1 MKKKVMILWIV
12 FAVCLVLTVVLWFFM
27 NGAEPEYEEV
37 KAVVTSAKTEEIVNK
52 KTGSRTKFYKVEVRY
67 DGKVYDLENAHD
79 TYTYPEG
86 KTVTAYKYNDRLF
99 ANTEGVQTSTPVATI
114 YFIFL
119 FGSFIMLM
127 VAATYTSKVSQEKKK
142 ANNEANSKTEN

>member
-1 MKKKVMILWIV
+1 MKNKVMILWIV
-12 FAVCLVLTVVLWFFM
+12 FAICLVLTVLLWFLM
-27 NGAEPEYEEV
+27 NGAKPEYEEV
-37 KAVVTSAKTEEIVNK
+37 KAIVTSAKTEEIVNK
-52 KTGSRTKFYKVEVRY
+52 KTGSRTKFYKVEVKY
-67 DGKVYDLENAHD
+67 DGKTYDLENVHD

-99 ANTEGVQTSTPVATI
+99 ANTEGVQTSTPIATI

-127 VAATYTSKVSQEKKK
+127 VAATYTSKASKGKEK
-142 ANNEANSKTEN
+142 A

>member
-12 FAVCLVLTVVLWFFM
+12 FAVCLALTVVLWFLM

-37 KAVVTSAKTEEIVNK
+37 KVVVTSAKTEEIVNK
-52 KTGSRTKFYKVEVRY
+52 KTGSRTKFYKIEVKY
-67 DGKVYDLENAHD
+67 DGKTYDLENAHD

-86 KTVTAYKYNDRLF
+86 KTVTAYKSNDRLF
-99 ANTEGVQTSTPVATI
+99 ANIEGVQTSTPIATV

-119 FGSFIMLM
+119 FGSFIMLF
-127 VAATYTSKVSQEKKK
+127 VAATYTSKVSQDKKK
-142 ANNEANSKTEN
+142 KE